1 MLINIIHVYLLTF
14 FFVLGKP
21 CSGHLHPDY
30 VPTLFVFKNSIQE
43 PSSRY
48 LRAVNRATHPK
59 QQPVRRNK
67 KHQRTNVNRRGLN
80 GDKQNMNENEGGMDG
95 NEGGMDGNE
104 GGMDGNEGGM
114 DGNEGGMDGNEGG
127 MDGNEGGMDGN
138 EGGNDGNEGGMDRN
152 EGGND
157 GNEGGMD
164 RNEGGN
170 DGNEG
175 GMDGNEGGNDGNEG
189 GMDGNEGG
197 MDGNEGGMDGDEGG
211 MDGDE
216 GGMDGDEGGM
226 DGNEGGMDGDEG
238 GMDDRN
244 EGGMDGNEVDD
255 MNQQFWE
262 QLEQKEIEIGE
273 LQIEN
278 EQLCIDIAELED
290 QNFSLK
296 QETSSLNAMLDD
308 TCTWQPS
315 LNTVPYQKPGFTAAS
330 LKGDDKMVTFYTG
343 LPSYTAFQGLFQLF
357 EPLLS
362 KDESKSRLLLVDEL
376 LLVLMKLRL
385 AVPNDDLGY
394 RFDVTPTAVS
404 SIFHK
409 WIDVMSVELKCLIYW
424 PDPVTLKENLPDSFR
439 KHYSKV
445 KCIIDCF
452 EIFIER
458 PLNFEARAVTYSN
471 YKKHNTVK
479 CLIAITPTGSICFI
493 SNAWGG
499 RVSDKEIT
507 QKCGFLNHIDIED
520 VVMADRGFN
529 ISDDLA
535 QCSARLLIPA
545 FTRGK
550 SQLSKEEVE
559 RTRQLARVRIHVER
573 VIGQM
578 RKKYKIL
585 QNTLPI
591 NLIKCPSDNKKNNCT
606 IDRILIVTAA
616 LTNLCLSVIPS

>member
-1 MLINIIHVYLLTF
+1 M
-14 FFVLGKP
+14 LGKP
-21 CSGHLHPDY
+21 CSGQLHPDY
-30 VPTLFVFKNSIQE
+30 VPTLFVFKNSIRE

-48 LRAVNRATHPK
+48 LRAVTRATQPK

-67 KHQRTNVNRRGLN
+67 KHQRSNVNGRGMN
-80 GDKQNMNENEGGMDG
+80 GDEGGMNGDEG
-95 NEGGMDGNE
+95 GTNGDEGGMNGDEGGTNGDEGGTNGDE
-104 GGMDGNEGGM
+104 GGMNGDEGGTNGYEGGTNGDEGGM
-114 DGNEGGMDGNEGG
+114 NGDEGGMNGDEGGTNGDEGG
-127 MDGNEGGMDGN
+127 MNGDEGGMNGD
-138 EGGNDGNEGGMDRN
+138 EGGT
-152 EGGND
+152 
-157 GNEGGMD
+157 
-164 RNEGGN
+164 
-170 DGNEG
+170 
-175 GMDGNEGGNDGNEG
+175 
-189 GMDGNEGG
+189 
-197 MDGNEGGMDGDEGG
+197 DGDEGG

-216 GGMDGDEGGM
+216 GGTNGDEGGT
-226 DGNEGGMDGDEG
+226 NGDEG
-238 GMDDRN
+238 GTNGDEGDMNGD
-244 EGGMDGNEVDD
+244 EGGTNGDEVDH

-262 QLEQKEIEIGE
+262 ELEEKEIEIGE
-273 LQIEN
+273 LQIQN
-278 EQLCIDIAELED
+278 EQLCIDIAGLED
-290 QNFSLK
+290 HNLSLK
-296 QETSSLNAMLDD
+296 QEMSSLD
-308 TCTWQPS
+308 
-315 LNTVPYQKPGFTAAS
+315 
-330 LKGDDKMVTFYTG
+330 
-343 LPSYTAFQGLFQLF
+343 
-357 EPLLS
+357 
-362 KDESKSRLLLVDEL
+362 DEL

-394 RFDVTPTAVS
+394 RFNVNKQPYQEPGFTAASLKGDDKKVTFYTGLPSYAAFQGLFKLLEPLLSKDESKSHLSLDDELLLVLMKLRLAVPNDDLGYRFNVTPTAVS
-404 SIFHK
+404 TIFHK
-409 WIDVMSVELKCLIYW
+409 WIQVMSVELKCLIYW
-424 PDPVTLKENLPDSFR
+424 PDPVTLKENLPDCFR

-445 KCIIDCF
+445 ICIIDCF

-507 QKCGFLNHIDIED
+507 QKCGFLSHIDIGD
-520 VVMADRGFN
+520 IVMADRGFN

-591 NLIKCPSDNKKNNCT
+591 NLIKCPSDNKKINCT
-606 IDRILIVTAA
+606 IDRILIVTSA

>member
-1 MLINIIHVYLLTF
+1 MF
-14 FFVLGKP
+14 A
-21 CSGHLHPDY
+21 
-30 VPTLFVFKNSIQE
+30 FKNSIQE

-48 LRAVNRATHPK
+48 LRAVNRATQPK
-59 QQPVRRNK
+59 RQLVKRNK
-67 KHQRTNVNRRGLN
+67 KHQRSNVDGRGRGLN
-80 GDKQNMNENEGGMDG
+80 GGKENMKGVEDDVSGDEEGM
-95 NEGGMDGNE
+95 N
-104 GGMDGNEGGM
+104 
-114 DGNEGGMDGNEGG
+114 
-127 MDGNEGGMDGN
+127 
-138 EGGNDGNEGGMDRN
+138 
-152 EGGND
+152 
-157 GNEGGMD
+157 
-164 RNEGGN
+164 
-170 DGNEG
+170 
-175 GMDGNEGGNDGNEG
+175 
-189 GMDGNEGG
+189 
-197 MDGNEGGMDGDEGG
+197 GDEGG
-211 MDGDE
+211 MNGDE
-216 GGMDGDEGGM
+216 GGMNGDEGGM
-226 DGNEGGMDGDEG
+226 NGDEG
-238 GMDDRN
+238 GMNGD
-244 EGGMDGNEVDD
+244 EGGMNGDEGGMNGDEDGMNGDEGGMNGDEGSMNGDEDGMNGDEVDD
-255 MNQQFWE
+255 INQQFWE

-278 EQLCIDIAELED
+278 EQLCIDFAELED

-296 QETSSLNAMLDD
+296 QEMSSLNAMLSE
-308 TCTWQPS
+308 TWQPS
-315 LNTVPYQKPGFTAAS
+315 LHAVNTQHDQEPGFTAAS
-330 LKGDDKMVTFYTG
+330 LKGDDKKVTFYTG
-343 LPSYTAFQGLFQLF
+343 LPSYTAFQGVFKLF

-376 LLVLMKLRL
+376 LLVIMKLRL

-394 RFDVTPTAVS
+394 RFNVTPTAVS
-404 SIFHK
+404 TIFHK
-409 WIDVMSVELKCLIYW
+409 WIEVMSVELKCLIYW
-424 PDPVTLKENLPDSFR
+424 PDPVTLKENLPDCFR

-445 KCIIDCF
+445 KCII

-507 QKCGFLNHIDIED
+507 QKCGFLSHIDVGDI
-520 VVMADRGFN
+520 VMADRGFN

-559 RTRQLARVRIHVER
+559 ITRQLARVRIHVER

-591 NLIKCPSDNKKNNCT
+591 NLIKCPSDNKKIDCT